1 MTTKFKSV
9 FWAFPRRL
17 ASDTRG
23 ATLALVAASIT
34 ALIGFTGLGVETGL
48 WYAMKRQNQSA
59 ADVAALSGAFEL
71 LAGQSNGLSQNTVY
85 PDICNLAERDA
96 ARNNFTFNSF
106 SCPTTTPACTSPS
119 TGQMCANNPPVLGI
133 SAGNNNAVEVI
144 LSQQQNALLANLF
157 LPKVTIET
165 RAVAAIKTLDTS
177 CVLALNSHR

>member
-1 MTTKFKSV
+1 MTTKLRSV

-48 WYAMKRQNQSA
+48 WYAIKRQDQSA

-71 LAGQSNGLSQNTVY
+71 LAGQSNGLSQNATY

-106 SCPTTTPACTSPS
+106 TCPSTTPGLHDPPA
-119 TGQMCANNPPVLGI
+119 GQMCANNPPVLG
-133 SAGNNNAVEVI
+133 N
-144 LSQQQNALLANLF
+144 
-157 LPKVTIET
+157 
-165 RAVAAIKTLDTS
+165 
-177 CVLALNSHR
+177 